1 MDGFSRWL
9 NGVGDRLIGFTIH
22 HVTLLKDPESMIALF
37 IATLWAVFA
46 GAWGGWV
53 AILVFATIIWTL
65 HVLAVE
71 TGNHVVLWLTT
82 TAMLVL
88 IVIGS
93 EATFGG
99 LSPVLLAAG
108 GASALAYNEL
118 VRLNYTRRRNA
129 IVTESVFQASALGL
143 AAAAGIGVIG
153 VGLAQA
159 FSSGSE
165 RNWLWMPGA
174 VLALMIIGFGLS
186 VWPARR
192 ATEAS
197 KQRWQPGER
206 IPPQPLG
213 KDDLEQF

>member
-1 MDGFSRWL
+1 MEGLARWFHGL
-9 NGVGDRLIGFTIH
+9 GDRLIEFTLH
-22 HVTLLKDPESMIALF
+22 HVMLLKDPESMIALF

-53 AILVFATIIWTL
+53 AILIFATIIWVL
-65 HVLAVE
+65 HVLSVE

-82 TAMLVL
+82 AALLVL

-99 LSPVLLAAG
+99 LSPVLLAAA

-118 VRLNYTRRRNA
+118 VRLNYTRWRNA
-129 IVTESVFQASALGL
+129 VVSESVFQASALGL
-143 AAAAGIGVIG
+143 AAAAGVAVIG

-159 FSSGSE
+159 FADGSD

-174 VLALMIIGFGLS
+174 VLALMVIGFGFS
-186 VWPARR
+186 IWPARR
-192 ATEAS
+192 SNEAS

>member
-1 MDGFSRWL
+1 MTTASTSVQRF
-9 NGVGDRLIGFTIH
+9 NDRLIEFLLH
-22 HVTLLKDPESMIALF
+22 HVDRLKDPESMIGLF

-53 AILVFATIIWTL
+53 AILIFAVIIWTL
-65 HVLAVE
+65 HVLSVE
-71 TGNHVVLWLTT
+71 SGSHVVLWLTT
-82 TAMLVL
+82 SAMLIL
-88 IVIGS
+88 IIIGS

-108 GASALAYNEL
+108 GATALAHNEL

-129 IVTESVFQASALGL
+129 VVDESVFLASALGL
-143 AAAAGIGVIG
+143 GAAAGIGVVG
-153 VGLAQA
+153 VALAQA
-159 FSSGSE
+159 FADGQD
-165 RNWLWMPGA
+165 RPWFWMPGA
-174 VLALMIIGFGLS
+174 VGALMVVGFGLAIG
-186 VWPARR
+186 PLRR
-192 ATEAS
+192 GNEAS

>member
-1 MDGFSRWL
+1 MTASTRLQRF
-9 NGVGDRLIGFTIH
+9 NDRFISFLVH
-22 HVTLLKDPESMIALF
+22 HVNQLKDPESMIALF

-53 AILVFATIIWTL
+53 VILIFAVIIWTL
-65 HVLAVE
+65 HVLSVE
-71 TGNHVVLWLTT
+71 TGSHVVLWLTT
-82 TAMLVL
+82 SALLVL
-88 IVIGS
+88 IIIGS

-99 LSPVLLAAG
+99 LSAVLLAAG
-108 GASALAYNEL
+108 GATALAYNEL

-129 IVTESVFQASALGL
+129 VVDESVFVASALGL
-143 AAAAGIGVIG
+143 GGAAGIGIIG

-159 FSSGSE
+159 FADGQE
-165 RNWLWMPGA
+165 RTWVWMPAA
-174 VLALMIIGFGLS
+174 VGALMLVGFALAIG
-186 VWPARR
+186 PIRR
-192 ATEAS
+192 ANEAS